1 MASAVRTLQIK
12 PVVLMPGWQLGPRI
26 AFRFCFLYFGLFCLS
41 TQILVAFLPIP
52 KIDIPDF
59 SLLWQPIVFWTAAHV
74 FSARLPLVSTG
85 SGSGDK
91 TFDWVLVFCLLV
103 FSIVATAVWSV
114 LDRKRSNYAI
124 LHKWF
129 RVFIRFS
136 VAGQMLS
143 YGMANV
149 IPLQMP
155 FPYLTQL
162 LEPFGNF
169 SPMGVLWSSIGSSRG
184 YEVFAG
190 CAGTLAGGLLVF
202 ARTTPLG
209 ALLGLV
215 EMTDVFMLNMTY
227 DVPVKLFS
235 LHLILLNLFLLAPE
249 LRRLINFFIR
259 NAVALPSPENA
270 LFEDARGNRIAFWS
284 QVALGVWLLAM
295 NLYGSGQM
303 WFEYGGGREKSPL
316 YGIWNVRGM
325 SIDGRLRPLLLT
337 DEDLWRNAVFDF
349 PERMTVQRMNGEFTH
364 YKISLKMDAKTLE
377 LTRDNSKNAKASF
390 TFQQPEPGQ
399 LVLNGMLDGHKVH
412 IQLEVMDRNRFLL
425 VNRGFHWVQE
435 YPFNR

>member
-12 PVVLMPGWQLGPRI
+12 PVVLMPGWHLGPRI

-41 TQILVAFLPIP
+41 TQILGGFLPIP
-52 KIDIPDF
+52 KVDIPDF
-59 SLLWQPIVFWTAAHV
+59 SLLWQPIVFWTAARV
-74 FSARLPLVSTG
+74 FDAKLPLVYTG

-91 TFDWVLVFCLLV
+91 TFDWVLVFCLLI
-103 FSIVATAVWSV
+103 FSLVATAVWSL
-114 LDRKRSNYAI
+114 LDRKRTNYAI

-136 VAGQMLS
+136 LAGQMLS
-143 YGMANV
+143 YGMAKV

-190 CAGTLAGGLLVF
+190 CAETLAGGLLVF

-209 ALLGLV
+209 ALLGLF
-215 EMTDVFMLNMTY
+215 EMTNVFMLNMTY

-235 LHLILLNLFLLAPE
+235 FHLILLNLFLLAPE
-249 LRRLINFFIR
+249 LRRFINFFIR
-259 NAVALPSPENA
+259 NSVASPSPEDP
-270 LFEDARGNRIAFWS
+270 LFDDARRNRIAFWS
-284 QVALGVWLLAM
+284 QVGLGVWLLTM

-316 YGIWNVRGM
+316 YGIWNVMGM

-337 DEDLWRNAVFDF
+337 DNDLWRNAVFDF
-349 PERMTVQRMNGEFTH
+349 PERMTVQRMNGEFSG
-364 YKISLKMDAKTLE
+364 YKVSLKMDAKTLE
-377 LTRDNSKNAKASF
+377 LTRNNGKNAKSNL
-390 TFQQPEPGQ
+390 TFQQPAPGQ
-399 LVLNGMLDGHKVH
+399 LVLGGMLDGHKVQM
-412 IQLEVMDRNRFLL
+412 QLEVMDRNQFLL

>member
-12 PVVLMPGWQLGPRI
+12 PVVLMPGWQWGPRI

-41 TQILVAFLPIP
+41 TQILGGFLPIP
-52 KIDIPDF
+52 KVDIPDF
-59 SLLWQPIVFWTAAHV
+59 SLLWQPIVFWTAARV
-74 FSARLPLVSTG
+74 FNAKLPLVYTG

-91 TFDWVLVFCLLV
+91 TFDWVLVFCLLL
-103 FSIVATAVWSV
+103 FSLVATAVWSL
-114 LDRKRSNYAI
+114 LDRKRTNYAI

-136 VAGQMLS
+136 LAGQMLS
-143 YGMANV
+143 YGMAKV

-169 SPMGVLWSSIGSSRG
+169 SPMGVLWSAIGSSRG

-190 CAGTLAGGLLVF
+190 CAETLAGGLLVF
-202 ARTTPLG
+202 GRTTPLG
-209 ALLGLV
+209 ALLGLF
-215 EMTDVFMLNMTY
+215 EMTDVFMLNMAY

-235 LHLILLNLFLLAPE
+235 FHLILLNLFLLAPD

-259 NAVALPSPENA
+259 NSLALPSPENP
-270 LFEDARGNRIAFWS
+270 LFDDARRNRIAFWS
-284 QVALGVWLLAM
+284 QIGLGVWLLTM

-325 SIDGRLRPLLLT
+325 SIDGRLRPPLLT
-337 DEDLWRNAVFDF
+337 DNDLWRNAVFDF
-349 PERMTVQRMNGEFTH
+349 PDRMTVERMNGEFSR
-364 YKISLKMDAKTLE
+364 YKVSLKMDAKTLE
-377 LTRDNSKNAKASF
+377 LTRNNGKNARSNL
-390 TFQQPEPGQ
+390 TFQQPAPGQ
-399 LVLNGMLDGHKVH
+399 LVLNGMLDGRKVQM
-412 IQLEVMDRNRFLL
+412 QLEMMDRNQFLL